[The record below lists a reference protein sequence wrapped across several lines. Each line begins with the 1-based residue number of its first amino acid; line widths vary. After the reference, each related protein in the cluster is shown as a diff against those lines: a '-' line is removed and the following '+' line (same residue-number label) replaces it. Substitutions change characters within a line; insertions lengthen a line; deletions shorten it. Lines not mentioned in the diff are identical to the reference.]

1 MRLQI
6 LSFPSSAP
14 VDPLPTHVLDTRSNQ
29 ESLQKMLCLVSDV
42 VSSLAKVLLD
52 LSLCDSMMI
61 LLELQRQLGV
71 SLQLH
76 YLSQHDPNSDNLRA
90 KDPGKTSLILLV
102 IS

>member
-6 LSFPSSAP
+6 LSFPSSAR
-14 VDPLPTHVLDTRSNQ
+14 VDPLPTNVLDTCGNQ
-29 ESLQKMLCLVSDV
+29 ESLQSVLCPVSDV
-42 VSSLAKVLLD
+42 LSMLAKVLLD

-76 YLSQHDPNSDNLRA
+76 YLPQTHP
-90 KDPGKTSLILLV
+90 LLKQP
-102 IS
+102 